1 MAQPQ
6 PLNTPPGGFTVTLR
20 RMDPTADTSLTRAA
34 RGLPGAPSIV
44 GGGPLGWLAGL
55 GLAGRTLLEC
65 LALYGNIVLGRERL
79 DLPAFTAA
87 LRQAGLSI
95 LPAVTLVAAAL
106 GVILGR
112 QAVNVLENLNF
123 PGVLLFTI
131 TYAVVLELVPILVG
145 VLVAGR
151 AGVALAVRHATLVV
165 TGQMDGLLVSGINPI
180 RYVTGPVL
188 LAMLAMSFA
197 FLVWGS
203 LVTVGTAYLWLF
215 LFSEVPP
222 YQLLDAV
229 RGTLG
234 PYDLREAI
242 AKPLVFALVIA
253 LIATVNGTVAGRDP
267 ELIGEAAT
275 RTMIAAVTSILLID
289 LLFAL
294 WPEA

>member
-1 MAQPQ
+1 MEPPAASAM
-6 PLNTPPGGFTVTLR
+6 TPARFQGLR
-20 RMDPTADTSLTRAA
+20 RT
-34 RGLPGAPSIV
+34 PSSSFS
-44 GGGPLGWLAGL
+44 GPVGWLAGA
-55 GLAGRTLLEC
+55 GLAWRSLLEC
-65 LALYGNIVLGRERL
+65 LALYGNIVIGRERL

-106 GVILGR
+106 GLILGR
-112 QAVNVLENLNF
+112 QAGTVLESFNF

-180 RYVTGPVL
+180 RFVTGPVL
-188 LAMLAMSFA
+188 LAMVVMSAA
-197 FLVWGS
+197 FVVWGS

-215 LFSEVPP
+215 LVADVPP
-222 YQLLDAV
+222 YQLIDAV
-229 RGTLG
+229 RSTLG
-234 PYDLREAI
+234 PFDVREAL
-242 AKPLVFALVIA
+242 AKPFVFAVVIA
-253 LIATVNGTVAGRDP
+253 LIATVNGTIAGRDP
-267 ELIGEAAT
+267 EAIGEAAT
-275 RTMIAAVTSILLID
+275 RTMIAAVSSILLID
-289 LLFAL
+289 LLFVL

>member
-1 MAQPQ
+1 MEPTVASVM
-6 PLNTPPGGFTVTLR
+6 TPARFRTLR
-20 RMDPTADTSLTRAA
+20 RPH
-34 RGLPGAPSIV
+34 PSPFT
-44 GGGPLGWLAGL
+44 GPIGWLAGI
-55 GLAGRTLLEC
+55 GLAWRTLLEC
-65 LALYGNIVLGRERL
+65 LELYGSILIGRDRL

-106 GVILGR
+106 GLILGR
-112 QAVNVLENLNF
+112 QAGTVLESFNF

-180 RYVTGPVL
+180 RFVTGPVL
-188 LAMLAMSFA
+188 LAMVVMSAA
-197 FLVWGS
+197 FVVWGS

-215 LFSEVPP
+215 LVADVPP
-222 YQLLDAV
+222 YQLIDAV
-229 RGTLG
+229 RSTLG
-234 PYDLREAI
+234 PYDVREAL
-242 AKPLVFALVIA
+242 AKPLVFAVVIA
-253 LIATVNGTVAGRDP
+253 LIATVNGTIAGRDP
-267 ELIGEAAT
+267 EAIGEAAT
-275 RTMIAAVTSILLID
+275 RTMIAAVSSILLID
-289 LLFAL
+289 LLFVL

>member
-1 MAQPQ
+1 LA
-6 PLNTPPGGFTVTLR
+6 L
-20 RMDPTADTSLTRAA
+20 
-34 RGLPGAPSIV
+34 
-44 GGGPLGWLAGL
+44 GGPLGWLAGL

-65 LALYGNIVLGRERL
+65 LASYGAILVGRAQL
-79 DLPAFTAA
+79 DLPALAAA
-87 LRQAGLSI
+87 LRQSGLSI
-95 LPAVTLVAAAL
+95 LPALTLVSAAL

-112 QAVNVLENLNF
+112 QAGMVLENFNF

-131 TYAVVLELVPILVG
+131 TYAVVQELVPLLVG

-203 LVTVGTAYLWLF
+203 LVTLGTAYLWLF
-215 LFSEVPP
+215 FASDVPP
-222 YQLLDAV
+222 YQLVDAV
-229 RGTLG
+229 RSSLG
-234 PYDLREAI
+234 PPDIREAI
-242 AKPLVFALVIA
+242 AKPLVFAVVIA

-267 ELIGEAAT
+267 EAIAEAAT
-275 RTMIAAVTSILLID
+275 RTMIGAVTSILLID
-289 LLFAL
+289 LLFVL

>member
-1 MAQPQ
+1 MSPT
-6 PLNTPPGGFTVTLR
+6 TPPSPKPVR
-20 RMDPTADTSLTRAA
+20 
-34 RGLPGAPSIV
+34 RGLPSARSAI
-44 GGGPLGWLAGL
+44 GGGVLGWLAGI
-55 GLAGRTLLEC
+55 GLAARTLLEC
-65 LALYGNIVLGRERL
+65 LALYGNIILGRGRL

-112 QAVNVLENLNF
+112 QAVSVLQNLNL
-123 PGVLLFTI
+123 PGVLLYTM

-188 LAMLAMSFA
+188 LAMLLMSFA

-215 LFSEVPP
+215 FFSDVPP

-229 RGTLG
+229 RNTLG
-234 PYDLREAI
+234 ANELREAI
-242 AKPLVFALVIA
+242 AKPLVFAAVIA
-253 LIATVNGTVAGRDP
+253 LIATVNGTIAGRDP

-289 LLFAL
+289 LLFVL

>member
-1 MAQPQ
+1 MEATTERSMPK
-6 PLNTPPGGFTVTLR
+6 
-20 RMDPTADTSLTRAA
+20 AA
-34 RGLPGAPSIV
+34 RALRHPPPSIL
-44 GGGPLGWLAGL
+44 GGPLGWLAGI
-55 GLAGRTLLEC
+55 GLAARTLLEC
-65 LALYGNIVLGRERL
+65 VALYANIAIGRERL

-95 LPAVTLVAAAL
+95 LAAVTLVAAAL
-106 GVILGR
+106 GAILGR
-112 QAVNVLENLNF
+112 QAGNVLGNLNF
-123 PGVLLFTI
+123 PGAVLFTI

-180 RYVTGPVL
+180 RFVTGPVL
-188 LAMLAMSFA
+188 LAMVAMSFA

-215 LFSEVPP
+215 LFSDVPP
-222 YQLLDAV
+222 YQLVNAV
-229 RGTLG
+229 RGALE
-234 PYDLREAI
+234 PSDVREALI
-242 AKPLVFALVIA
+242 KPFVFAVVIA
-253 LIATVNGTVAGRDP
+253 LIATVNGSLAGRDP
-267 ELIGEAAT
+267 EAIGEAAT

>member
-1 MAQPQ
+1 MDPGAET
-6 PLNTPPGGFTVTLR
+6 PLNP
-20 RMDPTADTSLTRAA
+20 AN
-34 RGLPGAPSIV
+34 RGLPHAPSATGSGV
-44 GGGPLGWLAGL
+44 LGWLAGV
-55 GLAGRTLLEC
+55 GLAARTLLEC
-65 LALYGNIVLGRERL
+65 LTLYANILLGRERL

-112 QAVNVLENLNF
+112 QAVNVLQNLNL
-123 PGVLLFTI
+123 PGVLLYTI

-165 TGQMDGLLVSGINPI
+165 TGQMDGLMVSGINPI

-203 LVTVGTAYLWLF
+203 LVTVGTAFLWLF
-215 LFSEVPP
+215 FFSDVPP
-222 YQLLDAV
+222 YQLVDAV
-229 RGTLG
+229 RNTLG

-242 AKPLVFALVIA
+242 AKPMVFAVVIA
-253 LIATVNGTVAGRDP
+253 LIATVNGTIAGRDP

-275 RTMIAAVTSILLID
+275 HTMIAAVTSILLID
-289 LLFAL
+289 LLFVL

>member
-1 MAQPQ
+1 M
-6 PLNTPPGGFTVTLR
+6 N
-20 RMDPTADTSLTRAA
+20 PTAETTPTRAR
-34 RGLPGAPSIV
+34 RGPPGAPLAT
-44 GGGPLGWLAGL
+44 GGGLLGWLAGL
-55 GLAGRTLLEC
+55 GLAGQTLLEC
-65 LALYGNIVLGRERL
+65 LALYANIVLGRERL

-106 GVILGR
+106 GLILGR
-112 QAVNVLENLNF
+112 QAGNVLENLNF

-215 LFSEVPP
+215 FFSEVPP

-229 RGTLG
+229 RSTLG

-242 AKPLVFALVIA
+242 AKPLVFAVVIA

-294 WPEA
+294 WPEV

>member
-1 MAQPQ
+1 MEPSAEIH
-6 PLNTPPGGFTVTLR
+6 R
-20 RMDPTADTSLTRAA
+20 TRAN
-34 RGLPGAPSIV
+34 RRLQGTPSAT
-44 GGGPLGWLAGL
+44 GGGPIGWLAGL

-65 LALYGNIVLGRERL
+65 LALYGNIILGRERL
-79 DLPAFTAA
+79 DLPAFTVA

-95 LPAVTLVAAAL
+95 LPAVTVVAAAL
-106 GVILGR
+106 GLILGR
-112 QAVNVLENLNF
+112 QAAMVLQNLNF

-131 TYAVVLELVPILVG
+131 TYAVVLELVPVLVG

-165 TGQMDGLLVSGINPI
+165 TGQMDGLLVSGVNPI

-197 FLVWGS
+197 FLVWSS

-215 LFSEVPP
+215 VYADVPP
-222 YQLLDAV
+222 YQLVDAV
-229 RGTLG
+229 RTTLG

-242 AKPLVFALVIA
+242 AKPLVFAVVIA
-253 LIATVNGTVAGRDP
+253 LIATVNGTIAGRDP

-275 RTMIAAVTSILLID
+275 RTMIAAVTSILLLD
-289 LLFAL
+289 LLFVL

>member
-1 MAQPQ
+1 
-6 PLNTPPGGFTVTLR
+6 
-20 RMDPTADTSLTRAA
+20 
-34 RGLPGAPSIV
+34 
-44 GGGPLGWLAGL
+44 
-55 GLAGRTLLEC
+55 
-65 LALYGNIVLGRERL
+65 
-79 DLPAFTAA
+79 
-87 LRQAGLSI
+87 
-95 LPAVTLVAAAL
+95 
-106 GVILGR
+106 
-112 QAVNVLENLNF
+112 
-123 PGVLLFTI
+123 VLLFTI
-131 TYAVVLELVPILVG
+131 TYAVVMELVPILVG

-229 RGTLG
+229 RSTLG

-242 AKPLVFALVIA
+242 AKPLVFAVVIA

-275 RTMIAAVTSILLID
+275 RTMIAAVTSILFID

>member
-1 MAQPQ
+1 
-6 PLNTPPGGFTVTLR
+6 
-20 RMDPTADTSLTRAA
+20 MDPTAETTPTRT
-34 RGLPGAPSIV
+34 RYGTPGAPWAA

-65 LALYGNIVLGRERL
+65 LALYANIVLGRERL
-79 DLPAFTAA
+79 DLPALTAS

-106 GVILGR
+106 GLILGR
-112 QAVNVLENLNF
+112 QAGNVLENLNF

-215 LFSEVPP
+215 FFSEVPP

-229 RGTLG
+229 RSTLG

-242 AKPLVFALVIA
+242 AKPLVFAVVIA

-294 WPEA
+294 WPEV

>member
-1 MAQPQ
+1 MSPA
-6 PLNTPPGGFTVTLR
+6 TPPSPKR
-20 RMDPTADTSLTRAA
+20 R
-34 RGLPGAPSIV
+34 RGLPSAQSAI
-44 GGGPLGWLAGL
+44 GGGVLGWLAGI
-55 GLAGRTLLEC
+55 GLAARTLLEC
-65 LALYGNIVLGRERL
+65 LALYGSIILGRGRL

-112 QAVNVLENLNF
+112 QAVSVLQNLNL
-123 PGVLLFTI
+123 PGVLLYTM

-188 LAMLAMSFA
+188 LAMLLMSFA

-215 LFSEVPP
+215 LFSDVPP

-229 RGTLG
+229 RNTLG
-234 PYDLREAI
+234 ANELREAI
-242 AKPLVFALVIA
+242 AKPLVFAAVIA
-253 LIATVNGTVAGRDP
+253 LIATVNGTIAGRDP
-267 ELIGEAAT
+267 ELIGAAAT

-289 LLFAL
+289 LLFVL

>member
-1 MAQPQ
+1 
-6 PLNTPPGGFTVTLR
+6 
-20 RMDPTADTSLTRAA
+20 MDPGAETPLKPAN
-34 RGLPGAPSIV
+34 RGLPGAPSATGAGV
-44 GGGPLGWLAGL
+44 LGWLAGL
-55 GLAGRTLLEC
+55 GLAARTLLEC
-65 LALYGNIVLGRERL
+65 LALYANIVLGRERL

-112 QAVNVLENLNF
+112 QAVNVLQNLNL
-123 PGVLLFTI
+123 PGVLLYTI

-165 TGQMDGLLVSGINPI
+165 TGQMDGLMVSGINPI

-188 LAMLAMSFA
+188 LAMLTMSFA

-203 LVTVGTAYLWLF
+203 LVTVGTAFLWLF
-215 LFSEVPP
+215 LFSDVPP
-222 YQLLDAV
+222 YQLVDAV
-229 RGTLG
+229 RNTLG

-242 AKPLVFALVIA
+242 SKPLVFAVVIA
-253 LIATVNGTVAGRDP
+253 LIATVNGTIAGRDP

-289 LLFAL
+289 LLFVL

>member
-1 MAQPQ
+1 
-6 PLNTPPGGFTVTLR
+6 
-20 RMDPTADTSLTRAA
+20 MDPTAETTPTRDDRSLCAA
-34 RGLPGAPSIV
+34 PWAT
-44 GGGPLGWLAGL
+44 GGGPLGWLVGL

-95 LPAVTLVAAAL
+95 LPAVTLVAVAL

-112 QAVNVLENLNF
+112 QATLVLENLNF

-229 RGTLG
+229 RSTLG

-242 AKPLVFALVIA
+242 AKPLVFAVVIA

-275 RTMIAAVTSILLID
+275 RTMIAAVTSILFID

>member
-1 MAQPQ
+1 MDASTD
-6 PLNTPPGGFTVTLR
+6 PLMPKAARALR
-20 RMDPTADTSLTRAA
+20 RGP
-34 RGLPGAPSIV
+34 PSTL
-44 GGGPLGWLAGL
+44 GGPLGWLAGV
-55 GLAGRTLLEC
+55 GLAWRTLLEC
-65 LALYGNIVLGRERL
+65 LTLYGNIIIGRERL

-95 LPAVTLVAAAL
+95 LPAVTLVTAAL

-112 QAVNVLENLNF
+112 QAGKVLESFNF
-123 PGVLLFTI
+123 PGALLFTI
-131 TYAVVLELVPILVG
+131 TYAVVIELVPILVG

-180 RYVTGPVL
+180 RFVTGPTL

-203 LVTVGTAYLWLF
+203 LVTVGAAYLWLF
-215 LFSEVPP
+215 FFSDVPP
-222 YQLLDAV
+222 YQLIDAV
-229 RGTLG
+229 RSTLG
-234 PYDLREAI
+234 PGDVREAVT
-242 AKPLVFALVIA
+242 KPLVFAVVIA

-267 ELIGEAAT
+267 EAIGEAAT

-289 LLFAL
+289 LLFVL
-294 WPEA
+294 WPEG